1 MENNDDVK
9 TIAILDSYIR
19 RYRSEGLKNVL
30 PDCNSFGNP
39 ELNFLYLEIYS
50 CCRNGQFMLG
60 LTGAGI
66 FLEQLTNE
74 VWVSEQVH
82 KAQLR
87 GKFSSW
93 DEVMTFLESQYQM
106 VESKKIAYKKDV
118 RPVLESILDDKDLEA
133 IELLREFVRNTF
145 VHSKRIKLLSI
156 LRENKVIPDEIPT
169 GKATIAGG
177 KIIKTEEVKLSPTH
191 PLINKIGFRAI
202 AGQLAPAVLMFIFEM
217 FKKYHKQMA
226 PYRDD
231 KIKFSGHG
239 CDYDSN

>member
-19 RYRSEGLKNVL
+19 LYRSEGLKNVL

-60 LTGAGI
+60 LIGAGI

-93 DEVMTFLESQYQM
+93 NEVMTFLESQYQM
-106 VESKKIAYKKDV
+106 VESKKGHH
-118 RPVLESILDDKDLEA
+118 L
-133 IELLREFVRNTF
+133 
-145 VHSKRIKLLSI
+145 
-156 LRENKVIPDEIPT
+156 IP
-169 GKATIAGG
+169 AT
-177 KIIKTEEVKLSPTH
+177 
-191 PLINKIGFRAI
+191 
-202 AGQLAPAVLMFIFEM
+202 
-217 FKKYHKQMA
+217 
-226 PYRDD
+226 
-231 KIKFSGHG
+231 KFT
-239 CDYDSN
+239 